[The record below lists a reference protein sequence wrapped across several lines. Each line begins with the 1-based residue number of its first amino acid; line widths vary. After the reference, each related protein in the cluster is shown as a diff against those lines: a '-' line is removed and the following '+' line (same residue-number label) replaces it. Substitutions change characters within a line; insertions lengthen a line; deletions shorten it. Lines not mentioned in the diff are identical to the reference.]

1 MKKIII
7 SIIALSLIISFNI
20 QLMADEYNPGKSW
33 LCMSEGSRL
42 DWVWGFSQGQEL
54 ILEELEIKSH
64 SNLKYI
70 ISLQDADVISD
81 IMTQYYNDS
90 SNTYIP
96 WKYMTYIAKMKLE
109 GKPAVKIAE
118 QLELLRRYAA
128 YERKKKK

>member
-7 SIIALSLIISFNI
+7 PFLALSFILIANF
-20 QLMADEYNPGKSW
+20 QLRANEYNPGESW
-33 LCMSEGSRL
+33 LRISEGARL

-54 ILEELEIKSH
+54 ILEELQIKSYSH
-64 SNLKYI
+64 LKYFI
-70 ISLQDADVISD
+70 PLDNADVISK

-96 WKYMTYIAKMKLE
+96 WKYMSYIAKMKLE

-118 QLELLRRYAA
+118 QLELLRQYAT